1 MLKLLK
7 FLKGSAIL
15 YAILA
20 PLFMMLE
27 VAMDLTLPTML
38 SNIVDIGIA
47 NGDIH
52 YVLATGAK
60 MMLYAFIGLLGGVGC
75 SIFSTMAAVNLGQ
88 SLRDGLFAKN
98 SIVVVFRVR
107 PF

>member
-60 MMLYAFIGLLGGVGC
+60 MMLFAFYRINRRCGV
-75 SIFSTMAAVNLGQ
+75 FDLFN
-88 SLRDGLFAKN
+88 DG
-98 SIVVVFRVR
+98 RC
-107 PF
+107 